1 MLETGDSFNNWVG
14 LAGLTMIRCSN
25 RFGLP
30 IRSYM
35 QLNRQDSD
43 ETIENR
49 LFWQIRPV

>member
-1 MLETGDSFNNWVG
+1 MLETGDSFKNWAG
-14 LAGLTMIRCSN
+14 LAGPTMIQCSN

-43 ETIENR
+43 EPVEN
-49 LFWQIRPV
+49 